1 MHQHV
6 PGPIPC
12 KAASYSKCQVP
23 VPHRHH
29 VIVAAQEV
37 EVLWHEYEA
46 QSTPESHLVKDF
58 DKLEMIIQ
66 AHEYEQAQ
74 GLQLQQ
80 FFDSTQGKF
89 KTDTG

>member
-1 MHQHV
+1 MLH
-6 PGPIPC
+6 
-12 KAASYSKCQVP
+12 
-23 VPHRHH
+23 
-29 VIVAAQEV
+29 AAQEV
-37 EVLWHEYEA
+37 EVLWREYES

-74 GLQLQQ
+74 GLKLQQ

-89 KTDTG
+89 KTPTG

>member
-1 MHQHV
+1 
-6 PGPIPC
+6 
-12 KAASYSKCQVP
+12 
-23 VPHRHH
+23 
-29 VIVAAQEV
+29 
-37 EVLWHEYEA
+37 VLWHEYEA

>member
-1 MHQHV
+1 MLDVSLKPRLHTCV
-6 PGPIPC
+6 RWPT
-12 KAASYSKCQVP
+12 AA
-23 VPHRHH
+23 
-29 VIVAAQEV
+29 AEV
-37 EVLWHEYEA
+37 EALWHEYEA
-46 QSTPESHLVKDF
+46 QSSPESHLVKDF

-89 KTDTG
+89 KTPTG